1 MAGAVSRKIGKRV
14 VRASRRVPGASR
26 PLERSRR
33 SRGVVVRA
41 ENDGDKD
48 GVKFM
53 ESGIGKVISSLSEFV
68 ASSPI
73 NKGKVAMVKM
83 TAGEYDVEA
92 TKANLQQKIDSAPV
106 VMFSFPK

>member
-1 MAGAVSRKIGKRV
+1 MG
-14 VRASRRVPGASR
+14 RRIVK
-26 PLERSRR
+26 
-33 SRGVVVRA
+33 VNA
-41 ENDGDKD
+41 EKEDQDGT
-48 GVKFM
+48 KFM
-53 ESGIGKVISSLSEFV
+53 ESGIGKFVSSLSEFV

-92 TKANLQQKIDSAPV
+92 TKANLQRKIDSAPV